1 MEYSKPKYTSNI
13 SVKIKMS
20 CTQRDSRGPPY
31 HFGEKNYRG
40 FLYTRCLFSGKQDT
54 DIYVVKSR
62 HVVVKQNVMLPFYR
76 LYKENQVNKK
86 HHFIGSVV
94 KKARQEKKILLWGG
108 SVNKK
113 SDFIGFTKND
123 VEK

>member
-94 KKARQEKKILLWGG
+94 KKARQKIKNSLVGR
-108 SVNKK
+108 
-113 SDFIGFTKND
+113 IGK
-123 VEK
+123 

>member
-1 MEYSKPKYTSNI
+1 
-13 SVKIKMS
+13 
-20 CTQRDSRGPPY
+20 
-31 HFGEKNYRG
+31 
-40 FLYTRCLFSGKQDT
+40 
-54 DIYVVKSR
+54 
-62 HVVVKQNVMLPFYR
+62 VVVKQNVMLPFYR